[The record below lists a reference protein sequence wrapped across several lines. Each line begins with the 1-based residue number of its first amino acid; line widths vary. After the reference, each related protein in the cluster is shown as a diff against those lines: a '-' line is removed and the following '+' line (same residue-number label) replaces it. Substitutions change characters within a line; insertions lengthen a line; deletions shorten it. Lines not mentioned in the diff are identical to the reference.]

1 MTSATLSESPLRISR
16 REAATA
22 RRRLLRP
29 RFWRCKL
36 TDVSAEQ
43 TAPRRRNARGSGQAL
58 RADIVMAAREILI
71 EEGYESAITLR
82 GVARRVG
89 IAPQSIYPHFG
100 GPDEIVRAVTVET
113 FAQLGRF
120 IADAKQGV
128 DVPRD
133 RLIAGCRA
141 YIAFGVGNPN
151 LYGLLFRRNQLL
163 RGEEPGPEGAG
174 ESDDRNPDAG
184 PFSYLMDGVRQC
196 IADGSSAADDVLSTS
211 VQLWS
216 SMHGLVLLRGNGY
229 QFPWPDLT
237 KVETELISSIAK
249 LRTPR

>member
-1 MTSATLSESPLRISR
+1 MSTQQS
-16 REAATA
+16 
-22 RRRLLRP
+22 
-29 RFWRCKL
+29 
-36 TDVSAEQ
+36 
-43 TAPRRRNARGSGQAL
+43 APRRRNARGSGQAL
-58 RADIVMAAREILI
+58 RADIVTAAREILI
-71 EEGYESAITLR
+71 EDGYESAITLR

-113 FAQLGRF
+113 FAELGRF
-120 IADAKQGV
+120 IADAKQGI

-133 RLIAGCRA
+133 RLLAGCRA
-141 YIAFGVGNPN
+141 YIAFGIGNPN

-163 RGEEPGPEGAG
+163 RGEEPRPDGSE
-174 ESDDRNPDAG
+174 ESDGRNPDAG
-184 PFSYLMDGVRQC
+184 PFAYLMDGIRQC
-196 IADGSSAADDVLSTS
+196 IADGSSAADDVLSTA

-216 SMHGLVLLRGNGY
+216 AMHGLVLLRGNGY

-249 LRTPR
+249 LRAPQ